1 MKQNI
6 SIKYKSLAS
15 ASLWNLLVKLFI
27 SFWAVWHI
35 SRHKDLY
42 FISHNFLHVL
52 SPFYVFLF
60 LFSLLNWY
68 FEIRKWQHL
77 GMSIAPM
84 NFWEATRQSLTS
96 FSVSLA
102 TPNRI
107 GEYGAKAL
115 FFPKHQ
121 RKKVLFLN
129 LAGNLAQL
137 SISLIL
143 GFFGLIY
150 LYLTHTE
157 SWDNIIEASPIS
169 RNFISIIILFFL
181 LTIIIWFSL
190 KKKLFKKI
198 FKPCTCRKIF
208 GYSLIRYFIF
218 SSQFALLWSF
228 LHHQEIN
235 FDLFSA
241 IFITYLIASAIP
253 ALSFFDWAI
262 KGSSAAFVFPLF
274 QLSIQH
280 IILTTSLMW
289 LMNFFIP
296 FLLGIGLFLWNPK
309 TKNNV

>member
-6 SIKYKSLAS
+6 SLKYKSLAS
-15 ASLWNLLVKLFI
+15 HSLLNLFVKLFI

-42 FISHNFLHVL
+42 FVSQSFTHAL
-52 SPFYVFLF
+52 SPFIGFLF

-68 FEIRKWQHL
+68 FEIKKWQSL
-77 GMSIAPM
+77 VISLSSI
-84 NFWEATRQSLTS
+84 NFWEAARQSLTS
-96 FSVSLA
+96 FSVSLV
-102 TPNRI
+102 TPNRV

-115 FFPKHQ
+115 FFPRQQ
-121 RKKVLFLN
+121 RKKILFLN
-129 LAGNLAQL
+129 LAGNLSQL

-150 LYLTHTE
+150 LYLTQAK
-157 SWDNIIEASPIS
+157 SWDKIIKMSSIS
-169 RNFISIIILFFL
+169 RYSISIIILIILLAIIIVFFL
-181 LTIIIWFSL
+181 I
-190 KKKLFKKI
+190 KKFFAKNFKSC
-198 FKPCTCRKIF
+198 PCIKTL
-208 GYSLIRYFIF
+208 GYSIIRYIIF

-228 LHHQEIN
+228 LHQYEIN

-241 IFITYLIASAIP
+241 ILITYLIASIIP

-262 KGSSAAFVFPLF
+262 KGSTAAFVFPLF
-274 QLSIQH
+274 HLSIQH

-296 FLLGIGLFLWNPK
+296 FLLGIVLFLWNPK
-309 TKNNV
+309 TKENV